1 MNAVNCCLCFGIVAA
16 CSNAVMAADFD
27 SNVDVNLAASVFQL
41 PDTDEW
47 QPFSTVSTKLNA
59 WLYPSENT
67 EISIRYGLTANGAES
82 ESFLQQMTLSSDSRA
97 DYLIGDNRSVLW
109 QNSRQTLSLSHQLEQ
124 LLATFWFEDVS
135 VNVGRQA
142 ISLGTSKVFSP
153 ADVIAPSSFD
163 FSFSGYRMGV
173 DAVRLTWYVGPTS
186 ELDAGLIQGQDSAVF
201 ARFKTNAHAF
211 DVDVTAIQLDESL
224 GLLSIGFIG
233 GVGTIGLWQES
244 ALYSEGGDW
253 SVRSSLGA
261 DTTLF
266 DDLYVM
272 AEYHF
277 NGLGMP
283 SGEYYQRFESQY
295 YRQGS
300 IQPAGRH
307 YLSMIATKPINA
319 LLTGQVNWV
328 TNMEDLSGVALLGG
342 TLSVSDNATAA
353 LNASIPYSN
362 SSDANTFEYGAFPLG
377 INASLNWVF

>member
-1 MNAVNCCLCFGIVAA
+1 MNAVNCCLCFGLFAV
-16 CSNAVMAADFD
+16 CSNTAMADDFD
-27 SNVDVNLAASVFQL
+27 ANVDLNLAASVFQL
-41 PDTDEW
+41 PDTNEW
-47 QPFSTVSTKLNA
+47 QPFSTISTKLNA

-67 EISIRYGLTANGAES
+67 EVSIRYGLSANGAES

-97 DYLIGDNRSVLW
+97 DYLIGDNSSVLW

-135 VNVGRQA
+135 LNVGRQA

-186 ELDAGLIQGQDSAVF
+186 ELDAGLIKGQDSAVF

-224 GLLSIGFIG
+224 GLLSIGLIG
-233 GVGTIGLWQES
+233 GMGTIGLWQES
-244 ALYSEGGDW
+244 ALYSEEGDW

-261 DTTLF
+261 DTTVF
-266 DDLYVM
+266 ADLYVM

-277 NGLGMP
+277 NGLGKP
-283 SGEYYQRFESQY
+283 SGEYYQRFESQF

-328 TNMEDLSGVALLGG
+328 TSIEDLSGVALLGG
-342 TLSVSDNATAA
+342 NLSVSDNATAA
-353 LNASIPYSN
+353 LNASIPYSKSN
-362 SSDANTFEYGAFPLG
+362 DANTFEYGAFPLG